1 MFTNVACAIG
11 LKCEHI
17 EGSTKFSF
25 QTQFLQFV
33 WISKNKIHSKINTSL
48 TP

>member
-1 MFTNVACAIG
+1 MFTSVAYAFG

-17 EGSTKFSF
+17 EGSTDFSF

-33 WISKNKIHSKINTSL
+33 WISKNKIHSERCMYFA
-48 TP
+48 P